1 MSTLNDFLKSVK
13 EQIPMLRM
21 LSHMG
26 IQDNQIQTDLR
37 VQFLK
42 NHTDDL
48 QNLENVRYIAKSLSI
63 SLSLLGHLLSVRL
76 AAARRTAWRSSRC
89 GYPVAIRGAIAEAI
103 RGELS
108 GTYPVE
114 ESEVGARGRAGAR
127 ERLRR
132 GWCFFLRFFS
142 CGGDLVVL
150 CRSYPGCGGLR

>member
-1 MSTLNDFLKSVK
+1 MSSLNDFLKSVK

-63 SLSLLGHLLSVRL
+63 SLSLIHTYIYVS
-76 AAARRTAWRSSRC
+76 
-89 GYPVAIRGAIAEAI
+89 IAHMHVY
-103 RGELS
+103 
-108 GTYPVE
+108 TY
-114 ESEVGARGRAGAR
+114 
-127 ERLRR
+127 L
-132 GWCFFLRFFS
+132 
-142 CGGDLVVL
+142 
-150 CRSYPGCGGLR
+150 